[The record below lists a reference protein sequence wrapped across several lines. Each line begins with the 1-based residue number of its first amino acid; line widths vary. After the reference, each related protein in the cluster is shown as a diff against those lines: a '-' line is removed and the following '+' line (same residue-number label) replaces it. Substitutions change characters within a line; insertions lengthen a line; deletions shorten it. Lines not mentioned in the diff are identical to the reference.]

1 MPLDKEQV
9 QDLIDDFVISN
20 DSDIERVSN
29 ENKALYDAVIAG
41 LSLLSNRF
49 GTGHVPTPVN
59 QLKPQVVIDE
69 EEKPQPTKKA
79 TKKAPKQPKPVQVAP
94 PAEPEEEFSEEE
106 LLESIASL
114 ELLAD
119 FDDEAKDELEIARK
133 KLNSLQNKNK

>member
-49 GTGHVPTPVN
+49 GTGHVPTSVN
-59 QLKPQVVIDE
+59 QLKPQVVVDE
-69 EEKPQPTKKA
+69 EEEPQPIKKA
-79 TKKAPKQPKPVQVAP
+79 TKKAPKQPKVQVAP
-94 PAEPEEEFSEEE
+94 PEEPEEELTEAE
-106 LLESIASL
+106 LLEIIDAL
-114 ELLAD
+114 EG
-119 FDDEAKDELEIARK
+119 FDDDESKEELKNYKER
-133 KLNSLQNKNK
+133 LNSLKNKIK